1 MDSENTTVYGN
12 FTQGYAMEVAFSR
25 HSTALLGVILG
36 SLILGLPLAWNILWH
51 LKVSVCQYDSLG
63 LRYVIFLIYMYCM
76 NQQVEC
82 LQFFRFR

>member
-1 MDSENTTVYGN
+1 MDSENITVYGN
-12 FTQGYAMEVAFSR
+12 FTQGYAMEVAFSC